1 MTEELV
7 QIILHPGIE
16 PGAVDVFLEFICYSG
31 GPLPK
36 ELLPQVECPVLIA
49 WGDKDPWES
58 IELGRAYE
66 DFDTV
71 EDFVVLTNVGHCPQ
85 VCSLMK
91 LVLPNVGHCPQ
102 VCSFMKLWFGRFFC

>member
-7 QIILHPGIE
+7 QIILHPGLE

-31 GPLPK
+31 GPLPE

-58 IELGRAYE
+58 IELGRAYG

-71 EDFVVLTNVGHCPQ
+71 EDFVVL
-85 VCSLMK
+85 
-91 LVLPNVGHCPQ
+91 PNVGHCPQ
-102 VCSFMKLWFGRFFC
+102 DEAPHLVNPLVESFVSRHSKSPANASTTI